1 MNRTAASKPA
11 TPPMQKRPPIC
22 FALDTSRSMA
32 GTGIDALNE
41 GLAEFWRIAC
51 GVAQEAASR
60 VCVVTF
66 GGGVETA
73 FPFNSPHLAPPP
85 RLTAAGATPMG
96 EAVLRCLDLLSQ
108 EASDEASATP
118 AVLVLLADGHA
129 TDDTSEALAKC
140 LALRA
145 DGRLV
150 VYPLTLGAGPD
161 VAALSAFAGGDHATE
176 MQSTDVFN
184 FFSNLA
190 QNLAVST
197 PQPAM
202 AFDRPVMGWNEAM
215 RAAAPR

>member
-1 MNRTAASKPA
+1 MNRIAATTPV
-11 TPPMQKRPPIC
+11 TPPMPKRPPIC

-32 GTGIDALNE
+32 GAGIDALNE

-51 GVAQEAASR
+51 GVAPEAASR
-60 VCVVTF
+60 VCIVTF
-66 GGGVETA
+66 GSGVETA
-73 FPFNSPHLAPPP
+73 VPFNSPHHAPPP
-85 RLTAAGATPMG
+85 RLTADGATPMG
-96 EAVLRCLDLLSQ
+96 EAILRCLNLLSQ
-108 EASDEASATP
+108 EAGDEAAATP

-129 TDDTSEALAKC
+129 TDDTSEALAQC

-150 VYPLTLGAGPD
+150 VYPLALGAGPD
-161 VAALSAFAGGDHATE
+161 VVALSAFAGGDHAAE
-176 MQSTDVFN
+176 MESTNVFN
-184 FFSNLA
+184 FFSNLG
-190 QNLAVST
+190 QNLAVGT